1 MLLANLLD
9 LMIDRGQDKKNA
21 ENPGVHSI
29 ESLRLLL
36 REERA
41 RSNRSRTAFSFVR
54 FGVQSIVK
62 SDRDVEQFIKVVT
75 VRIRAI
81 DKVGWL
87 DTHSIGVVLPSTSSE
102 GARILADEIL
112 RLHNRPELMID
123 YTIYTYPFNMY
134 DG

>member
-1 MLLANLLD
+1 MLLANILD
-9 LMIDRGQDKKNA
+9 QMIDRGQEKKSA
-21 ENPGVHSI
+21 DIPGVHSI

-36 REERA
+36 HEERA

-54 FGVQSIVK
+54 FGVQPIVK
-62 SDRDVEQFIKVVT
+62 NDRDIAQFIKVITSRV
-75 VRIRAI
+75 RAI

-112 RLHNRPELMID
+112 RLHSRPELMIE